1 MSEIDKIDP
10 EPSEKDNIDPERRD
24 FLITTTTALGVAGAA
39 GACWPFISSMNPTA
53 SVKSEAVKEVD
64 LKDVAVGKVETVGW
78 RGEPIFIF
86 HRTADEIA
94 AMENSKGGKDPQPDS
109 ARVKRPDW
117 LVVIGICTHLG
128 CVPNKVEK
136 GWLCPCHGSVYD
148 NSGRILSGPA
158 PLNLYIPPYH
168 FVSDDKI
175 VIG

>member
-1 MSEIDKIDP
+1 MSEQDKV
-10 EPSEKDNIDPERRD
+10 DPERRD
-24 FLITTTTALGVAGAA
+24 FVITSTAILGAA
-39 GACWPFISSMNPTA
+39 GAAAACWPFVSSMNPTSA
-53 SVKSEAVKEVD
+53 VKSEAVKEVD
-64 LKDVAVGKVETVGW
+64 LKGVALGAVHTVAW
-78 RGEPIFIF
+78 RGEPVFIF
-86 HRTADEIA
+86 HRTPAEVA
-94 AMENSKGGKDPQPDS
+94 AMEQSDGGKDPQPDS

-128 CVPNKVEK
+128 CVPNKTAK
-136 GWLCPCHGSVYD
+136 GWLCPCHGSIYD

>member
-1 MSEIDKIDP
+1 MSEQDKVDP
-10 EPSEKDNIDPERRD
+10 QRRD
-24 FLITTTTALGVAGAA
+24 FVITSTAILGAA
-39 GACWPFISSMNPTA
+39 GAAAACWPFVSSMNPTA
-53 SVKSEAVKEVD
+53 SVKSEAVKEVS
-64 LKDVAVGKVETVGW
+64 LKGVAPGDVHTVAW
-78 RGEPIFIF
+78 RGEPVFIF
-86 HRTADEIA
+86 HRTPAEVA
-94 AMENSKGGKDPQPDS
+94 AMEQSDGGKDPQPDA

-128 CVPNKVEK
+128 CVPNKIAK

>member
-1 MSEIDKIDP
+1 MSEQDKV
-10 EPSEKDNIDPERRD
+10 DPERRD
-24 FLITTTTALGVAGAA
+24 FVITSTAILGAA
-39 GACWPFISSMNPTA
+39 GAAAACWPFVSSMNPTA
-53 SVKSEAVKEVD
+53 SVKSEAVKEVS
-64 LKDVAVGKVETVGW
+64 LKGVAPGDVHTVAW
-78 RGEPIFIF
+78 RGEPVFIF
-86 HRTADEIA
+86 HRTPAEVA
-94 AMENSKGGKDPQPDS
+94 AMEQSDGGKDPQPDA

-128 CVPNKVEK
+128 CVPNKTAK